1 MKKITRID
9 LENILTHIPDKKLHS
24 LKSFLEKK
32 KILKPN
38 DIFTI
43 KSKLKLTSEEFAY
56 VKKTLKMVSDIE
68 SFLMNLELLAEL
80 EREQDR
86 FSKNVRLVWSGPIFN
101 EKADNTAP
109 VIHEMVNSAEKTI
122 TIISYWL
129 WNEKNIEEIIE
140 ALMVAAKKRNVKI
153 RIIFHEA
160 DKKKS
165 IGKKK
170 KLTIKEYFMKYW
182 KDIIAFPR
190 IYTYNGKIH
199 AKAWVVDS
207 NQILITSANMTGRA
221 LERNLELGIRYKGS
235 IAKDVDEIIDSLI
248 EQKYITEV

>member
-9 LENILTHIPDKKLHS
+9 LENILTYIPDKKLHS

-56 VKKTLKMVSDIE
+56 VKKILEKVSDIE
-68 SFLMNLELLAEL
+68 AFLMNLELLAEL
-80 EREQDR
+80 ERERDE
-86 FSKNVRLVWSGPIFN
+86 FSENVRLVWSGPIFN

-129 WNEKNIEEIIE
+129 WNEKNIEERYHPLLEKIIE
-140 ALMVAAKKRNVKI
+140 S
-153 RIIFHEA
+153 FE
-160 DKKKS
+160 
-165 IGKKK
+165 G
-170 KLTIKEYFMKYW
+170 
-182 KDIIAFPR
+182 
-190 IYTYNGKIH
+190 
-199 AKAWVVDS
+199 
-207 NQILITSANMTGRA
+207 
-221 LERNLELGIRYKGS
+221 
-235 IAKDVDEIIDSLI
+235 EIIR
-248 EQKYITEV
+248 

>member
-9 LENILTHIPDKKLHS
+9 LENILTHIPDGKLHS
-24 LKSFLEKK
+24 LKLLLEKK

-56 VKKTLKMVSDIE
+56 VKKILKNVSDIE

-80 EREQDR
+80 EREQR
-86 FSKNVRLVWSGPIFN
+86 KFSKKVRLVWSGPIFN
-101 EKADNTAP
+101 EMADNTAP
-109 VIHEMVNSAEKTI
+109 VIHEMINSAEKTI

-160 DKKKS
+160 DKKKTV
-165 IGKKK
+165 GKKK
-170 KLTIKEYFMKYW
+170 KLTIIFL
-182 KDIIAFPR
+182 
-190 IYTYNGKIH
+190 N
-199 AKAWVVDS
+199 
-207 NQILITSANMTGRA
+207 
-221 LERNLELGIRYKGS
+221 
-235 IAKDVDEIIDSLI
+235 
-248 EQKYITEV
+248 